1 MTQNRAK
8 WTARYEKG
16 LMEILT
22 EYNLSHYCG
31 QNEWTT
37 EGWNQVVKEFN
48 NLYREARFTKDH
60 VQDKEA
66 QLKKHYKKIKSIANR
81 SRISWN
87 DIACVINTTPE
98 KWEEIVVEKSF
109 PLYEALG
116 VLYEG
121 RIAQGRHCLASRKPS
136 TVTKSGSNFRAK
148 EKMVASTSKIYTRD
162 RSDDSMRTPS
172 IIDINYVPA
181 LDDADGDAE
190 RDAERDNTVRDE
202 EEFGSED
209 ADGDHPQ
216 ISESSAKGR
225 KPKK

>member
-1 MTQNRAK
+1 MQSPCSVITAFAVGEKNPLPSGLAPA
-8 WTARYEKG
+8 WTSSRSSKEVLAPDDVVRTPRPPMVMSCVSAADDICSIDDDDELAMLTLLAAR
-16 LMEILT
+16 
-22 EYNLSHYCG
+22 
-31 QNEWTT
+31 
-37 EGWNQVVKEFN
+37 
-48 NLYREARFTKDH
+48 
-60 VQDKEA
+60 
-66 QLKKHYKKIKSIANR
+66 
-81 SRISWN
+81 RIQSSK
-87 DIACVINTTPE
+87 CM
-98 KWEEIVVEKSF
+98 KEKSF

-148 EKMVASTSKIYTRD
+148 EKMVASTSKINTRD

-190 RDAERDNTVRDE
+190 RDNTVRDE

-216 ISESSAKGR
+216 ISLSSVL
-225 KPKK
+225 PE